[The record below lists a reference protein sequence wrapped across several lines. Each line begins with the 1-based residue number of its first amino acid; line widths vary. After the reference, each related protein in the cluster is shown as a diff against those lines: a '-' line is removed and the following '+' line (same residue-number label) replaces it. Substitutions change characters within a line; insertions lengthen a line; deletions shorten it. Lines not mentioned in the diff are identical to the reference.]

1 MFENDFGDVVVRAKQ
16 AGLQKIIVTGT
27 NLEISEKAKNLASLH
42 PGFLYFTAGIHPH
55 DAKTF
60 DENSYYALEQLC
72 ADQRCVA
79 VGECGLDYNRNFS
92 TPDVQ
97 KVVFEK
103 QVKLACS
110 IKKPL
115 FVHQRDAHVDVLN
128 ILAKFKETLPPTV
141 IHCFTGTSNE
151 AVDCINNGYYIGLT
165 GFLWK
170 DRSENG
176 VKNALMNRKIPLDRL
191 VLETDS
197 PFMYPKINDKNIPK
211 NIKDRISSHSR
222 KLHQFS
228 SFNRN
233 EPSALAAIC
242 DLVAAYLDEDPI
254 KVAQITSENAR
265 NIFFLNKVK

>member
-1 MFENDFGDVVVRAKQ
+1 
-16 AGLQKIIVTGT
+16 
-27 NLEISEKAKNLASLH
+27 
-42 PGFLYFTAGIHPH
+42 
-55 DAKTF
+55 
-60 DENSYYALEQLC
+60 
-72 ADQRCVA
+72 
-79 VGECGLDYNRNFS
+79 
-92 TPDVQ
+92 
-97 KVVFEK
+97 
-103 QVKLACS
+103 
-110 IKKPL
+110 
-115 FVHQRDAHVDVLN
+115 
-128 ILAKFKETLPPTV
+128 
-141 IHCFTGTSNE
+141 
-151 AVDCINNGYYIGLT
+151 
-165 GFLWK
+165 
-170 DRSENG
+170 
-176 VKNALMNRKIPLDRL
+176 MNRKIPLDRL